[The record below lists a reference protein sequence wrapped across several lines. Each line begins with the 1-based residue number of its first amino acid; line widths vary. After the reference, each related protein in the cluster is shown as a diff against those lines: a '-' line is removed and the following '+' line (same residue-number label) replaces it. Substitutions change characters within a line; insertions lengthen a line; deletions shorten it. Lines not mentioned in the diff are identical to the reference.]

1 MARTGP
7 AVLLAVSLLSVSAAM
22 CNGRLGRLTTC
33 IAICAGAEHIFVR
46 SSDAV
51 EYAVEQQL
59 AGNKGE
65 KGAAS
70 AI

>member
-1 MARTGP
+1 MLEA
-7 AVLLAVSLLSVSAAM
+7 SVRAKAAPVF
-22 CNGRLGRLTTC
+22 LTLFDRFVT
-33 IAICAGAEHIFVR
+33 GAEHIFVR

-65 KGAAS
+65 KGPAS

>member
-1 MARTGP
+1 MRAK
-7 AVLLAVSLLSVSAAM
+7 AAPVF
-22 CNGRLGRLTTC
+22 LTLFDRFVT
-33 IAICAGAEHIFVR
+33 GAEHIFVR

-65 KGAAS
+65 KGPAS

>member
-1 MARTGP
+1 
-7 AVLLAVSLLSVSAAM
+7 M
-22 CNGRLGRLTTC
+22 CKDDMTTAYPLGRFAT
-33 IAICAGAEHIFVR
+33 GAEHIFVR

-65 KGAAS
+65 KGPAS